1 LIPAHR
7 SAALGRESAVEGE
20 CDMMRI
26 RYARGEISRD
36 EYRERLDDL
45 E

>member
-1 LIPAHR
+1 M
-7 SAALGRESAVEGE
+7 EGAT
-20 CDMMRI
+20 DMMRI
-26 RYARGEISRD
+26 RYARGEICRD